1 MKRFWRE
8 VTVEADGDCWRVAL
22 DGRPIRTQRGA
33 PQLVPT
39 APLAE
44 ALAAEW
50 RAQGETIDPAGFVLR
65 DLADYALDV
74 VGDVVGD
81 EAGLGRPEAIARI
94 LAFAESDTLCYRAEP
109 DEALGIRQRAKWE
122 PLLKAAE
129 ARYGVRFE
137 RIAGIIHRKQ
147 PDSTVA
153 SLRAALESH
162 DPFALAALQT
172 LTSLAASLVV
182 ALAALESEA
191 DPETLWAVANLEE
204 DWQAEQWGID
214 TEAQALRARRL
225 AEFTAAMRFARLAR
239 TA

>member
-8 VTVEADGDCWRVAL
+8 VSVEENEAAGADTWRIAL

-33 PQLVPT
+33 PQVVPT
-39 APLAE
+39 RPLAE

-50 RAQGETIDPAGFVLR
+50 RAQGKTIDPAGFVLR

-74 VGDVVGD
+74 VVPNR
-81 EAGLGRPEAIARI
+81 AEAIARI

-109 DEALGIRQRAKWE
+109 DEPLGIRQRATWE

-129 ARYGVRFE
+129 THHGVRFE
-137 RIAGIIHRKQ
+137 RVAGIVHRRQ
-147 PDSTVA
+147 PEATLA
-153 SLRAALESH
+153 RLRAALEAH

-182 ALAALESEA
+182 ALAALEPEA
-191 DPETLWAVANLEE
+191 EAETLWAAANLEE
-204 DWQAEQWGID
+204 DWQAEQWGQD
-214 TEAQALRARRL
+214 AEAQTLRARRL
-225 AEFTAAMRFARLAR
+225 GEFTAAMRFAGLAR
-239 TA
+239 GT

>member
-8 VTVEADGDCWRVAL
+8 VTVEADGDTWRVAL

-33 PQLVPT
+33 PQIVPT

-74 VGDVVGD
+74 VVD
-81 EAGLGRPEAIARI
+81 EAGLGRAEAITRI

-109 DEALGIRQRAKWE
+109 DEALGIRQRAEWE
-122 PLLKAAE
+122 PLLKVTE

-137 RIAGIIHRKQ
+137 RIAGIIHRAQ
-147 PDSTVA
+147 PHATLA
-153 SLRAALESH
+153 ALRAALESH

-182 ALAALESEA
+182 ALAALEPQA
-191 DPETLWAVANLEE
+191 DAETLWAAANLEE
-204 DWQAEQWGID
+204 DWQAEQWGED
-214 TEAQALRARRL
+214 AEAQALRARRL
-225 AEFTAAMRFARLAR
+225 GEFTAAMRFARLAR

>member
-8 VTVEADGDCWRVAL
+8 VSIEADGDTWRVAL

-33 PQLVPT
+33 PQVMPCS
-39 APLAE
+39 PLAE

-74 VGDVVGD
+74 VVPNR
-81 EAGLGRPEAIARI
+81 AEAIARI

-109 DEALGIRQRAKWE
+109 DEALGNRQRAEWE

-129 ARYGVRFE
+129 GRYGVRFE
-137 RIAGIIHRKQ
+137 RIAGIIHRAQ
-147 PDSTVA
+147 PKATLA
-153 SLRAALESH
+153 ALRAALESR

-182 ALAALESEA
+182 ALAALEPEA
-191 DPETLWAVANLEE
+191 DAQTLWAAANLEE
-204 DWQAEQWGID
+204 DWQAEQWGED
-214 TEAQALRARRL
+214 AEAQALRARRL
-225 AEFTAAMRFARLAR
+225 REFSAAMRFAGLAR